1 MHNSHL
7 NFGQMVVIMIKN
19 DQIGQLSVI
28 ALTKAGCYLKA
39 ANGGNMTEGA
49 LESTLGNVRGGEENS
64 DENRASLS
72 IERRMK
78 IVKTLNLHKTA
89 TVAEISA
96 WLGASPATVR
106 RDLTLLDE
114 QGLILRTRGGATAID
129 YPGQAISR
137 RTVPAYAQRLNEYTA
152 EKQAIGKVAAENIL
166 DGETI
171 ILDASSTNHYILP
184 FLAQKQD
191 LTIITNSLYL
201 SRELLNINETNPGL
215 TVICS
220 GGTLFMRSV
229 SFIGMIAEQA
239 LSQFYVDKAFIGLRG
254 ISLQHGLTSPFQEEI
269 PVKRQMIKCAREVF
283 ILADHTKFNLTL
295 ASLIAPID
303 VVHTLITDAGI
314 SPDVA
319 RQMSSVIP
327 HFIIAPLAENAT

>member
-1 MHNSHL
+1 
-7 NFGQMVVIMIKN
+7 MINN
-19 DQIGQLSVI
+19 DQSSEW
-28 ALTKAGCYLKA
+28 A
-39 ANGGNMTEGA
+39 AIVLIQAYCRGLQKGRHTGENMTEGA
-49 LESTLGNVRGGEENS
+49 LESSSGTVRSEEENG
-64 DENRASLS
+64 DDNRTFLS
-72 IERRMK
+72 VERRMK

-89 TVAEISA
+89 TVAEIA
-96 WLGASPATVR
+96 EWLGASPATVR

-114 QGLILRTRGGATAID
+114 QGLITRTRGGATAID
-129 YPGQAISR
+129 YHPPAISR
-137 RTVPAYAQRLNEYTA
+137 RTVPAYELRLNEYTA
-152 EKQAIGKVAAENIL
+152 EKQAIGKAAAENIL

-184 FLAQKQD
+184 FIAKKQD
-191 LTIITNSLYL
+191 LTVITNSLYL
-201 SRELLNINETNPGL
+201 SKELMHISETNPGL

-283 ILADHTKFNLTL
+283 ILADHTKFNLTF
-295 ASLIAPID
+295 ASLVAPLDII
-303 VVHTLITDAGI
+303 HTLITDAGI
-314 SPDVA
+314 SPEVT

-327 HFIIAPLAENAT
+327 HIIIAPLVENPTFP